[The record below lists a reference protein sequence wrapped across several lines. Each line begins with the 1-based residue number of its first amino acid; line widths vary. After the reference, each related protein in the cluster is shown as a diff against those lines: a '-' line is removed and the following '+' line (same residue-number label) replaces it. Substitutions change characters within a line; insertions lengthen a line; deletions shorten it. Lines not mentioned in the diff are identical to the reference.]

1 MVLNDFSDVS
11 SVSGGPIIMGDY
23 TASVF
28 QHDSSGFYNWQQDNL
43 PVIDLQERDTFL
55 FKMLGAPT
63 SAVEGMTFVVS
74 SQAGPIGT
82 NIFADMADV
91 VARIPK
97 RLTFPVLVELCS
109 YASLSA
115 LDLNGITTEGAGA
128 LRIVNRNAA
137 ATKDV
142 SITTVASTEGFY
154 NNVTKKTPNTIN
166 SATQWDTIVNA
177 SSHSTSTTCFVEDDW
192 KKYKKGY
199 VAKGADQSESSANDF
214 IHLDIED
221 FDHTGTKSSTPFL
234 TTNALVESPYGNT
247 FDFSISGYDPHPRTR
262 SGRGD
267 DLHHATDDPTPGVSI
282 RKSIETGKASTTHFA
297 MLYGSSFDSVTIT
310 NCSGKIQLEN
320 ILVDGASGTG
330 ATLEHVTNHGF
341 HIRNSDI
348 ELKNCT
354 SIRNNVT
361 GFNIENSD
369 VKILESFLAA
379 RNYNIVAGG
388 LGRSHDTGGDGILN
402 ADNAGGSASIGV
414 KAVNSHLHFEVNST
428 LTFPGTY
435 TKAAFGNGIGW
446 ELINSSI
453 TGGRTSAAGNYAGRS
468 LCHLTALYNNYDGFI
483 LDNSKLDF
491 IGGIDS
497 SKNGQ
502 NGISAHNSK
511 IRSHVYAIEDN
522 QRSGIMAT
530 GSHILYG
537 SQFER
542 IVNSVDTLER
552 GQFSFTNNG
561 QNLTLLS
568 NSSFKPDLN
577 LLAQNYR
584 LGAGV
589 TLEDHFGNWTS
600 SSTHHGNSVEYT
612 PATSS
617 VDNYK
622 LKYHWLTGNIP
633 GILISQ
639 NSNAEILNL
648 NYMTP
653 NIGGDAAGPDGGE
666 PDEAAWMG
674 IYGHAVLAEGN
685 SQAILRGLNSTTS
698 QCTTITS
705 DFYGTLTAAFNTA
718 ADNHHLQALW
728 SKSAVCAKGNSRIR
742 ISGPTKISR
751 LGIALHAEDNS
762 MIETLPPTY
771 PFGDGSLIDSTF
783 FNTSG
788 SHTQTKLELHATRAC
803 IVVNNKS
810 SWKAEYLGTK
820 LDPNNESMNLSYDHW
835 YNYSD
840 DTCVSAGYIKFYP
853 QPFSTTY
860 SNAGASVSS
869 LFLQTGA
876 DAGTFGIDENEDFD
890 KSLGGM
896 CVRAVGDSSV
906 SVKECN
912 FKPTAA
918 SHTTSGYIYDIQ
930 GATCMRPHIWNI
942 CDTSRLEAM
951 RLTLSGIDPIT
962 DPDGEVS
969 AYHGPSG
976 TWNVTA
982 VTAAATGQ
990 LFLDDFGSNGRMA
1003 SGTEAYT
1010 DYGAF
1015 NYGYFRLM
1023 MGTKGVVEHLQV
1035 SAITG
1040 ASGEAPQLLSQGYSP
1055 SSTHGSFLGGADN
1068 NYLVSS
1074 TVLNDAHS
1082 DYLDTGYA
1090 GGVLTTAQSY
1100 KWLPAYVADTFLNP
1114 HGGTR
1119 NYIDRTAMRLF
1130 ANAAHLSQPHLDQL
1144 SVISPGNYDSSD
1156 EQERTADSG
1165 GAGVRSLMRFDLKR
1179 LT

>member
-82 NIFADMADV
+82 NIFADMSDV

-97 RLTFPVLVELCS
+97 RLTFPILVELCS

-142 SITTVASTEGFY
+142 SITTVSTSATFY
-154 NNVTKKTPNTIN
+154 NNVAKKTPQVIN
-166 SATQWDTIVNA
+166 SATNWDTIVNA
-177 SSHSTSTTCFVEDDW
+177 SSHSTSTTCFVEDSW

-199 VAKGADQSESSANDF
+199 VAKDAAYSGSGANDF

-221 FDHTGTKSSTPFL
+221 FDNTGTSSTTPFA
-234 TTNALVESPYGNT
+234 TASALVESPYGQA

-282 RKSIETGKASTTHFA
+282 RKSIDTSKASTTHFS
-297 MLYGSSFDSVTIT
+297 MMYGSSFDSVTIT

-330 ATLEHVTNHGF
+330 ATLEHITNHGF

-354 SIRNNVT
+354 SIRNNIT

-379 RNYNIVAGG
+379 RNYNCSG
-388 LGRSHDTGGDGILN
+388 LVRKHDDGGDGILN
-402 ADNAGGSASIGV
+402 ADNEGGSAGIGV
-414 KAVNSHLHFEVNST
+414 KAVNSHLNFEVNSA

-435 TKAAFGNGIGW
+435 TKASFGNGIGW
-446 ELINSSI
+446 ALTNSSI
-453 TGGRTSAAGNYAGRS
+453 TGGRTSTAGNYATRS

-491 IGGIDS
+491 TGCIDS

-511 IRSHVYAIEDN
+511 VRSHVYAIEDN

-542 IVNSVDTLER
+542 VVNYGDTLDR

-577 LLAQNYR
+577 LLAQNYK

-600 SSTHHGNSVEYT
+600 SSSHHGNSVEYT
-612 PATSS
+612 PGTSS
-617 VDNYK
+617 ADEYV

-639 NSNAEILNL
+639 NSHAEILNL

-653 NIGGDAAGPDGGE
+653 KIGGNAAGPDGGE
-666 PDEAAWMG
+666 PDEASYMS

-685 SQAILRGLNSTTS
+685 SQAILRGLNSTTT

-705 DFYGTLTAAFNTA
+705 DFYGTLTAGFDT
-718 ADNHHLQALW
+718 DPDKHHLQALW

-783 FNTSG
+783 FNSSG
-788 SHTQTKLELHATRAC
+788 IHTQTKLELHATRAC

-820 LDPNNESMNLSYDHW
+820 LDPNHHPVNTSYDQW

-860 SNAGASVSS
+860 SNAGVAVSAM
-869 LFLQTGA
+869 FLQTGA
-876 DAGTFGIDENEDFD
+876 DAGTFGIDDAEAFD

-912 FKPTAA
+912 FMPTAA
-918 SHTTSGYIYDIQ
+918 APTTSGYIYNIQ
-930 GATCMRPHIWNI
+930 GPTCMRPHIWNI
-942 CDTSRLEAM
+942 SDTSRLEAM
-951 RLTLSGIDPIT
+951 RLTLSGIDPMT
-962 DPDGEVS
+962 DSVGSVS

-976 TWNVTA
+976 TWNVTS
-982 VTAAATGQ
+982 VAAAPLGQ
-990 LFLDDFGSNGRMA
+990 VFLDDFGKNGRMA
-1003 SGTEAYT
+1003 SGSDAYT

-1035 SAITG
+1035 SGIAG

-1055 SSTHGSFLGGADN
+1055 SSQYGSYIPGADN

-1074 TVLNDAHS
+1074 TGILADTHS
-1082 DYLDTGYA
+1082 DYKDTGYS
-1090 GGVLTTAQSY
+1090 GGKVTPVQTY
-1100 KWLPAYVADTFLNP
+1100 KWLPAYIADTFLTPN
-1114 HGGTR
+1114 GGTR
-1119 NYIDRTAMRLF
+1119 NYMDRKAMRLF

>member
-63 SAVEGMTFVVS
+63 SAVEGMSFVVS
-74 SQAGPIGT
+74 SQAGPLGT
-82 NIFADMADV
+82 NIFTDMSDV

-142 SITTVASTEGFY
+142 SIDTVVSTEGFY
-154 NNVTKKTPNTIN
+154 NNVAKNTPKIIKSNTN
-166 SATQWDTIVNA
+166 WDTIVNA
-177 SSHSTSTTCFVEDDW
+177 SSHATSTVCFVEDDW
-192 KKYKKGY
+192 MKYKKGY
-199 VAKGADQSESSANDF
+199 VAKGADQSASGANDF

-221 FDHTGTKSSTPFL
+221 FDHTGTQSLTPFSSVSAL
-234 TTNALVESPYGNT
+234 TDSPYGNT

-262 SGRGD
+262 SGRGN

-282 RKSIETGKASTTHFA
+282 RKSIDTTKASTTHFA
-297 MLYGSSFDSVTIT
+297 MMYGSSFDSVTIT

-330 ATLEHVTNHGF
+330 LTLEHVTNHGF

-369 VKILESFLAA
+369 VKILDSFLAA

-388 LGRSHDTGGDGILN
+388 LGRSHDDGGDGILN
-402 ADNAGGSASIGV
+402 ADSEAGSASIGV
-414 KAVNSHLHFEVNST
+414 KAVNSHLHFEVNNT
-428 LTFPGTY
+428 VTFPGTY

-446 ELINSSI
+446 ALTNSFI
-453 TGGRTSAAGNYAGRS
+453 TGGRTSSAGNYAGRQ

-491 IGGIDS
+491 TGCIDS

-511 IRSHVYAIEDN
+511 IRSHLYAIEDN

-542 IVNSVDTLER
+542 VVNSLDTLER

-600 SSTHHGNSVEYT
+600 SSSHHGNSVEYT
-612 PATSS
+612 PATSA
-617 VDNYK
+617 VGDYT

-639 NSNAEILNL
+639 NSHAEILNL

-653 NIGGDAAGPDGGE
+653 KIGGEAEGPDVGGN
-666 PDEAAWMG
+666 PDEASYMS

-685 SQAILRGLNSTTS
+685 SQVILRGLNSTTT

-705 DFYGTLTAAFNTA
+705 DFYGTITSPYTAAG
-718 ADNHHLQALW
+718 DRHHIQALW

-762 MIETLPPTY
+762 IIETLPPTY

-788 SHTQTKLELHATRAC
+788 AHTQTKLELHAIRSC

-820 LDPNNESMNLSYDHW
+820 LDPNHHPVNTSFDNW

-840 DTCVSAGYIKFYP
+840 DDCVDEGYIKFYP

-860 SNAGASVSS
+860 SNAGVAASAM
-869 LFLQTGA
+869 FLETGA
-876 DAGTFGIDENEDFD
+876 GAGTFGIDDSDALD

-906 SVKECN
+906 QVTECN
-912 FKPTAA
+912 FIPTAPA
-918 SHTTSGYIYDIQ
+918 YTTSGYIYDIQ

-942 CDTSRLEAM
+942 SDTSRLIAS

-962 DPDGEVS
+962 DPDGAVS
-969 AYHGPSG
+969 AFHGPSG
-976 TWNVTA
+976 TWNVTSVDNA
-982 VTAAATGQ
+982 PLGQ
-990 LFLDDFGSNGRMA
+990 LFLDDFGANGRMA
-1003 SGTEAYT
+1003 SGSDTYT

-1035 SAITG
+1035 SGSQG
-1040 ASGEAPQLLSQGYSP
+1040 ASGVVPQLLSQGYSP
-1055 SSTHGSFLGGADN
+1055 SSMYGSFKGGTGN

-1074 TVLNDAHS
+1074 NVM
-1082 DYLDTGYA
+1082 LDSNSEYTNY
-1090 GGVLTTAQSY
+1090 
-1100 KWLPAYVADTFLNP
+1100 
-1114 HGGTR
+1114 HGGGLLTAGHSFKWSGLFLADAFLTPGGGAR
-1119 NYIDRTAMRLF
+1119 NFVDRHAMRLF
-1130 ANAAHLSQPHLDQL
+1130 SNAAHLSQPHLDQL
-1144 SVISPGNYDSSD
+1144 TVITLGNYTDSD
-1156 EQERTADSG
+1156 EQERTYESG

>member
-1 MVLNDFSDVS
+1 MVLNDYSDVS

-63 SAVEGMTFVVS
+63 SAVEGMSFVVS

-142 SITTVASTEGFY
+142 SIDTVVSTEGFY
-154 NNVTKKTPNTIN
+154 NNVAKNTPKIIKSNTN
-166 SATQWDTIVNA
+166 WDTIVNA
-177 SSHSTSTTCFVEDDW
+177 SSHATSTVCFVEDDW
-192 KKYKKGY
+192 MKYKKGY
-199 VAKGADQSESSANDF
+199 VAKGASQSVSGASDF
-214 IHLDIED
+214 IHLDIQD
-221 FDHTGTKSSTPFL
+221 FDHTGTKSATPFSSVSAL
-234 TTNALVESPYGNT
+234 TNSPYGNT

-282 RKSIETGKASTTHFA
+282 RKSIDFGKTATTHFA
-297 MLYGSSFDSVTIT
+297 MMYGSSFDSVTIT

-330 ATLEHVTNHGF
+330 TTLEHVTNHGF

-388 LGRSHDTGGDGILN
+388 LSRSHDTGGDGILN
-402 ADNAGGSASIGV
+402 ADNAGGSAGIGV

-446 ELINSSI
+446 VLTNSSI
-453 TGGRTSAAGNYAGRS
+453 TGGRTSSAGNYAGRG

-491 IGGIDS
+491 TGCIDS
-497 SKNGQ
+497 SRNGQ

-511 IRSHVYAIEDN
+511 IRSHLYAIEDN

-542 IVNSVDTLER
+542 VVNSLDTLER

-577 LLAQNYR
+577 LLAQDYR

-612 PATSS
+612 PGT
-617 VDNYK
+617 VGIDTLI
-622 LKYHWLTGNIP
+622 LKYGWLTGNIP

-639 NSNAEILNL
+639 NSHAEILNL

-653 NIGGDAAGPDGGE
+653 MLGQDGMAPNAGE
-666 PDEAAWMG
+666 PDEAAFMG

-685 SQAILRGLNSTTS
+685 SQVILRGLNSSTS

-705 DFYGTLTAAFNTA
+705 DLYGTISASYGNSGDFF
-718 ADNHHLQALW
+718 HLQALW
-728 SKSAVCAKGNSRIR
+728 SKSAVCAKSNSRIR

-751 LGIALHAEDNS
+751 IGIALHAEDNS
-762 MIETLPPTY
+762 TIETLPPTY

-788 SHTQTKLELHATRAC
+788 AHTQTKLELHATRSC

-810 SWKAEYLGTK
+810 TWKAEYLGTK
-820 LDPNNESMNLSYDHW
+820 LAPNSNISTSYDSW

-840 DTCVSAGYIKFYP
+840 EDCVENGYIKFYP
-853 QPFSTTY
+853 QPFTTTY
-860 SNAGASVSS
+860 DNAGLAVSS
-869 LFLQTGA
+869 MFLEDDA
-876 DAGTFGIDENEDFD
+876 DAGTFGIDDAEVMD

-896 CVRAVGDSSV
+896 CVRAVGDSSIYIN
-906 SVKECN
+906 ECN
-912 FKPTAA
+912 FIPTGAA
-918 SHTTSGYIYDIQ
+918 YTTSGYVYDIQ
-930 GATCMRPHIWNI
+930 SGTCMRPHIWNI
-942 CDTSRLEAM
+942 CDTSRLTAS
-951 RLTLSGIDPIT
+951 RLTLSGIDPLSDVT
-962 DPDGEVS
+962 AGVVN
-969 AYHGPSG
+969 AFHGPSG
-976 TWNVTA
+976 TWDVTA
-982 VTAAATGQ
+982 VDTAALGQ
-990 LFLDDFGSNGRMA
+990 LYLDDFGSNGRMA
-1003 SGTEAYT
+1003 SGSVPT

-1035 SAITG
+1035 SGAIG
-1040 ASGEAPQLLSQGYSP
+1040 ASGVAPQLLAQGYSP
-1055 SSTHGSFLGGADN
+1055 SSEYGQYLDGAEN
-1068 NYLVSS
+1068 NYLTSGTMKQDS
-1074 TVLNDAHS
+1074 HGD
-1082 DYLDTGYA
+1082 YA
-1090 GGVLTTAQSY
+1090 GNLNGGQVTIPHSYRWTSTQLADAFLT
-1100 KWLPAYVADTFLNP
+1100 PG
-1114 HGGTR
+1114 GGTR
-1119 NYIDRTAMRLF
+1119 NYLDRQSMRLF

-1144 SVISPGNYDSSD
+1144 SVITLGNFDSGD
-1156 EQERTADSG
+1156 EQQRTYESG